1 MEVGWWLVDKMEK
14 ESSVPK
20 TVKVLKFHAE
30 KCDGC
35 KICERA
41 CSQVHFKSDEGGEK
55 SAIRILK
62 DKNGKY
68 KMHVCD
74 QRGVCLDM
82 CPVGA
87 LTRNKKG
94 TVILNKNVCIGCQA
108 CVAFCPIGAMRKSD
122 ARIEPFKCIACGACV
137 RACPTDAL
145 ELVEAKIDRIKEVV
159 YHKLGVDK

>member
-1 MEVGWWLVDKMEK
+1 MAE
-14 ESSVPK
+14 PK
-20 TVKVLKFHAE
+20 TVKILKFHPE
-30 KCDGC
+30 KCEGD
-35 KICERA
+35 KACERA

-62 DKNGKY
+62 DKDGKY

-87 LTRNKKG
+87 LKRNKKG

-108 CVAFCPIGAMRKSD
+108 CVGFCPIGAMRKSD
-122 ARIEPFKCIACGACV
+122 ERIEPFKCIACGACV

-145 ELVEAKIDRIKEVV
+145 ELVAVNIEEIRETV
-159 YHKLGVDK
+159 YYKLGADK

>member
-1 MEVGWWLVDKMEK
+1 MV
-14 ESSVPK
+14 ESK
-20 TVKVLKFHAE
+20 TVKILKFHPE

-35 KICERA
+35 KTCERA
-41 CSQVHFKSDEGGEK
+41 CSQVHFKSDEGGDK
-55 SAIRILK
+55 SAIRILE

-108 CVAFCPIGAMRKSD
+108 CVGFCPIGAMRKCD
-122 ARIEPFKCIACGACV
+122 ERIQPFKCIACGACV
-137 RACPTDAL
+137 RACPNNAL
-145 ELVEAKIDRIKEVV
+145 ELVEVSLESIKEVV
-159 YHKLGVDK
+159 YYKQGADE